1 MLLIFFQFYLATA
14 PFREGYYWTTKIHSA
29 NCELKSGKY
38 LNEEFFAANSALAD
52 VSNSEELWTFNL
64 LHHSR
69 HSPSSVTTYLNT
81 KKSKKIL
88 FCFWCLRQEACD
100 ARKKS
105 ELIFVQKKSPC
116 FGCVVEWLIFI
127 NAGPKKVSLS
137 YLTLTGIKASLHI
150 SDFCFLIIAIRYD
163 KHLAAGHFQKNQRKL
178 SKNESEDAH
187 ICNFWTKYFMYIL
200 SILKFGIVCLFSEKI
215 DKITIG

>member
-38 LNEEFFAANSALAD
+38 LNEEFFATNSALAD

-81 KKSKKIL
+81 KKSKKIYFASDVYDRKHVML
-88 FCFWCLRQEACD
+88 E
-100 ARKKS
+100 KKS

-137 YLTLTGIKASLHI
+137 YLTLTEIKASLHI
-150 SDFCFLIIAIRYD
+150 SDICFLIITIRYD
-163 KHLAAGHFQKNQRKL
+163 KHLAAGHFQKN
-178 SKNESEDAH
+178 
-187 ICNFWTKYFMYIL
+187 
-200 SILKFGIVCLFSEKI
+200 
-215 DKITIG
+215 

>member
-38 LNEEFFAANSALAD
+38 LNEEFFATNSALAD

-81 KKSKKIL
+81 KKSKKIYFASDVYDRKHVMLEKKWTDFCAKEKPL
-88 FCFWCLRQEACD
+88 FWLCSWMIDFHKR
-100 ARKKS
+100 RTKKS
-105 ELIFVQKKSPC
+105 V
-116 FGCVVEWLIFI
+116 FI
-127 NAGPKKVSLS
+127 
-137 YLTLTGIKASLHI
+137 I
-150 SDFCFLIIAIRYD
+150 SDTDRD
-163 KHLAAGHFQKNQRKL
+163 
-178 SKNESEDAH
+178 
-187 ICNFWTKYFMYIL
+187 
-200 SILKFGIVCLFSEKI
+200 
-215 DKITIG
+215 